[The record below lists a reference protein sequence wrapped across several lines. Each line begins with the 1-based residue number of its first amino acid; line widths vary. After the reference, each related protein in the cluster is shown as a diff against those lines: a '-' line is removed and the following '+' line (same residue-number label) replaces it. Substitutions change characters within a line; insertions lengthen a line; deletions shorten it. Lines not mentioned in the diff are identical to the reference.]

1 MFSSRTIATAHT
13 PNSKFTLDIFGTLA
27 FSPSRAIVPKCR
39 KCHGCIPKFE
49 MMKSM
54 LFLGVP
60 LYPLQWSAALRPT
73 SGEQFHPCCRA
84 RKLQPCGKFLSIL
97 GNFCSAFIGC
107 TSAIGINSIAL
118 GLLNKSSRISF
129 RYAKNIPNMP
139 KGDIPLE
146 TPRQRVQSR
155 ACSGYAECTRGK
167 TVGQTPQRLNRK
179 QYTPIAPQQKLVR
192 L

>member
-1 MFSSRTIATAHT
+1 MKNGASSSRATVTAHT

-27 FSPSRAIVPKCR
+27 FSPLRAIVPKCR
-39 KCHGCIPKFE
+39 KCHGVIPKFE

-54 LFLGVP
+54 FFLGVP
-60 LYPLQWSAALRPT
+60 LYLLQWCTALRP
-73 SGEQFHPCCRA
+73 SCGEQFHPCSRA
-84 RKLQPCGKFLSIL
+84 RKLHPCGKFLSIL

-146 TPRQRVQSR
+146 TP
-155 ACSGYAECTRGK
+155 E
-167 TVGQTPQRLNRK
+167 RLNVK
-179 QYTPIAPQQKLVR
+179 PYTPIAPQQKLVR

>member
-1 MFSSRTIATAHT
+1 MHT
-13 PNSKFTLDIFGTLA
+13 LHFCTLPTVQECKECTG
-27 FSPSRAIVPKCR
+27 V
-39 KCHGCIPKFE
+39 IPEFE
-49 MMKSM
+49 MMTTEF
-54 LFLGVP
+54 FLGVP
-60 LYPLQWSAALRPT
+60 LYPLQWFTAQRPI
-73 SGEQFHPCCRA
+73 SGEQSHPCCRA

-146 TPRQRVQSR
+146 TP
-155 ACSGYAECTRGK
+155 
-167 TVGQTPQRLNRK
+167 QRLNWK
-179 QYTPIAPQQKLVR
+179 PYTPIAPQLKLVR

>member
-1 MFSSRTIATAHT
+1 
-13 PNSKFTLDIFGTLA
+13 
-27 FSPSRAIVPKCR
+27 
-39 KCHGCIPKFE
+39 

-54 LFLGVP
+54 FFLGVP
-60 LYPLQWSAALRPT
+60 LYPLQWSAALRP
-73 SGEQFHPCCRA
+73 SFGEQFHPCCRA

-146 TPRQRVQSR
+146 TP
-155 ACSGYAECTRGK
+155 E
-167 TVGQTPQRLNRK
+167 RLNRK
-179 QYTPIAPQQKLVR
+179 PYTPIAPQQKLVR

>member
-1 MFSSRTIATAHT
+1 MHT
-13 PNSKFTLDIFGTLA
+13 LHSCTLPTVQECKECTG
-27 FSPSRAIVPKCR
+27 V
-39 KCHGCIPKFE
+39 IPEFE
-49 MMKSM
+49 MMTTEF
-54 LFLGVP
+54 FLGVP
-60 LYPLQWSAALRPT
+60 LYPLQWFTALRPI
-73 SGEQFHPCCRA
+73 SGKQSHPCCRA

-146 TPRQRVQSR
+146 TP
-155 ACSGYAECTRGK
+155 E
-167 TVGQTPQRLNRK
+167 RLDRK
-179 QYTPIAPQQKLVR
+179 PYTPIAPQLKLVR